1 MPRLAVSVA
10 VRETANRRH
19 HIGDTGEEATYQAS
33 EEADLGSYAAAPRV
47 HDVRSGGAA
56 AGGVAPGR
64 GVPVRRRSHPWR
76 TLTLFAVT
84 VAVLVAVF
92 VGVFPRFANYS
103 QAWSSIQR
111 MPAAYLV
118 ALLAAA
124 VVNIAVGAWPL
135 QAALPG
141 LRYGPAFVVG
151 QTSYAFSNAVPAGG
165 AIGLGVEYDMLES
178 YRLGGG
184 AAASAAAISSVFSVF
199 ATLVMPVVGVLALL
213 VSGEVRWHYLLIAV
227 VGVASVGIAVAAFA
241 AILRSEDGARRVGRR
256 ADRLV
261 NAPARRLLHG
271 RSVNLTGKVL
281 DFRSGVV
288 RVMKMRWPAVVGST
302 LLPQLTSW
310 SILFFALRGLEKGDH
325 PGSAVTW
332 PESLAAYSFAV
343 IVSFIPV
350 TIGGLGTVDAGL
362 TGLLTAF
369 GATGSQALAA
379 DLVWRAGTFVP
390 QVCTGALTFLW
401 WRATTGGRKRVAAT
415 ARDEGSPPG

>member
-1 MPRLAVSVA
+1 VS
-10 VRETANRRH
+10 
-19 HIGDTGEEATYQAS
+19 I
-33 EEADLGSYAAAPRV
+33 
-47 HDVRSGGAA
+47 
-56 AGGVAPGR
+56 
-64 GVPVRRRSHPWR
+64 
-76 TLTLFAVT
+76 VT
-84 VAVLVAVF
+84 VAVLMAVF

-111 MPAAYLV
+111 MPAAYLA
-118 ALLAAA
+118 ALVVAA

-151 QTSYAFSNAVPAGG
+151 QTSFALSNTVPAGG

-178 YRLGGG
+178 YGFGTG

-213 VSGEVRWHYLLIAV
+213 VNGEVEWHFALIAV
-227 VGVASVGIAVAAFA
+227 VGVLVVGIAMAMFA
-241 AILRSEDGARRVGRR
+241 VILHSEDGARRVGHL
-256 ADRLV
+256 ADRLA

-271 RSVNLTGKVL
+271 RSVNLTEKVL

-288 RVMKMRWPAVVGST
+288 EVMKRRWAAVVGST
-302 LLPQLTSW
+302 LLPQFTSW
-310 SILFFALRGLEKGDH
+310 LILLLALRGLEKGTH
-325 PGSAVTW
+325 ASFAVAW

-350 TIGGLGTVDAGL
+350 TVGGLGTVDAGL

-369 GATGSQALAA
+369 GATGSQALAV

-390 QVCTGALTFLW
+390 QVLTGALMFVW
-401 WRATTGGRKRVAAT
+401 WRVTAGRRQRVAGDRAAERT
-415 ARDEGSPPG
+415 GDRAGDEGSPPG

>member
-1 MPRLAVSVA
+1 
-10 VRETANRRH
+10 
-19 HIGDTGEEATYQAS
+19 
-33 EEADLGSYAAAPRV
+33 
-47 HDVRSGGAA
+47 
-56 AGGVAPGR
+56 
-64 GVPVRRRSHPWR
+64 VRRRRPAWR
-76 TLTLFAVT
+76 TLVVSAVT

-103 QAWSSIQR
+103 QAWSSIQQ

-118 ALLAAA
+118 ALVVAA

-141 LRYGPAFVVG
+141 LPYGPAFVVG
-151 QTSYAFSNAVPAGG
+151 QTSFAWSNAVPGGG
-165 AIGLGVEYDMLES
+165 AFGLRVEYDMLQS
-178 YRLGGG
+178 YRFGTGP
-184 AAASAAAISSVFSVF
+184 AARAAVISSTFNVF

-213 VSGEVRWHYLLIAV
+213 VSGKVTWHYLLIAV
-227 VGVASVGIAVAAFA
+227 VGVLGVGIALAAFA
-241 AILRSEDGARRVGRR
+241 VILRSDEGARRVGHI

-271 RSVNLTGKVL
+271 RTVNLTGKVL
-281 DFRSGVV
+281 NFRSGVV
-288 RVMKMRWPAVVGST
+288 EVMKTRWAAVVGST
-302 LLPQLTSW
+302 LLPQFTSW
-310 SILFFALRGLEKGDH
+310 SILFITLRGLEKGTH
-325 PGSAVTW
+325 TSFGVTW

-350 TIGGLGTVDAGL
+350 TAGGLGTVDAGL

-390 QVCTGALTFLW
+390 QVLTGALMFLW
-401 WRATTGGRKRVAAT
+401 WRVTAGRRRRGAAPR
-415 ARDEGSPPG
+415 AGDKGPPPA